1 MTAGRLP
8 DVEQS
13 LLNNLSCELHY
24 SSPINYSLDARRVDP
39 GGEST
44 ERLAQRAR
52 PRPRMRCTGAA
63 CTRATGP
70 CLLCMYLEK
79 TQVYLITICVIFTSW
94 QHFQLLPMRTEAAAA
109 SCIPCVPMQ
118 AAPMQCATRLQS
130 NKEKPGIWGCVCLT
144 TQAIFSA

>member
-79 TQVYLITICVIFTSW
+79 TQVYLITMCY
-94 QHFQLLPMRTEAAAA
+94 FQVLAAFPA
-109 SCIPCVPMQ
+109 SSHENRGSCNLMHPLRPHAGSPNAVRNPL
-118 AAPMQCATRLQS
+118 A
-130 NKEKPGIWGCVCLT
+130 E
-144 TQAIFSA
+144 